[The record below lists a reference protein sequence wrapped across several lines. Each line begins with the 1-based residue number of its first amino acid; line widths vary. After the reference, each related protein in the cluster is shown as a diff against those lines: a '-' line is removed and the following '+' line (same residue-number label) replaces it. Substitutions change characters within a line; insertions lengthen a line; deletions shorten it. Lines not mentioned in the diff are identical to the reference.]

1 MIMKYKKNIRYLIYK
16 DKYGFLLYLR
26 KNNRFL
32 NIYSSERNCPEEL
45 WLDNNYKD
53 FIVLKKDGD
62 KLPQRVQDLFTT
74 NKNETEESCYILL
87 KEIDDTGTLM
97 ELLNQKVLLANILW
111 KNCKFAVRTVG
122 CYPNEK
128 TDVVI
133 RLWYKKEKSYS
144 LYSIVE
150 GYIFGPYHYSIIE
163 EHASYDVLD
172 STLYIENNGRRR
184 DLSEYYVKE
193 IETDTYS
200 YEVYFNEND
209 DVFIMLDRLYY
220 MSPDEYEDNIRECET
235 ENVIYKYDMSTEKLE
250 LEIKTND
257 FDNIWTYQE
266 LRDAAD
272 IAYEGHSRLELG
284 LED

>member
-1 MIMKYKKNIRYLIYK
+1 MKYKKNIKYLVHK

-26 KNNRFL
+26 KCNRFL
-32 NIYSSERNCPEEL
+32 NVYSSGRNCPEEL
-45 WLDNNYKD
+45 WLDKNYKD

-62 KLPQRVQDLFTT
+62 YLTPRGQYPFVN
-74 NKNETEESCYILL
+74 NKDESCYILL

-97 ELLNQKVLLANILW
+97 ELLNQKVLLLNILW

-184 DLSEYYVKE
+184 DLSKYYVKE

-235 ENVIYKYDMSTEKLE
+235 ENVIYKYDISTEKLE
-250 LEIKTND
+250 LEIKSND

-272 IAYEGHSRLELG
+272 IAYEGNSRLELG